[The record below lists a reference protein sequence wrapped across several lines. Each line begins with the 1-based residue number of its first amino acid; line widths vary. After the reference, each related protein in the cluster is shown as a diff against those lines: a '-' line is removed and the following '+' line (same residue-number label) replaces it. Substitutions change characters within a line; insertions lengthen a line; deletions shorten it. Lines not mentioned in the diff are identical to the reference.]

1 MAASTI
7 TPASRRESFL
17 SRFEV
22 GGRARVLPMEG
33 VRGLA
38 VLMVFCVHYANHF
51 KPYAAPGFATQAARW
66 MEVAGQAGVDLF
78 FALSGYLIYG
88 LALER
93 KGSLGQFLE
102 RRLRRIYPPFLAV
115 LVLYLCVFLLA
126 PSWAKWPAEG
136 RLSYVAANALLLP
149 GVFDMAAAI
158 TVAWSLSYELLFYLT
173 VPFAAMA
180 AKTWPRG
187 LRIAVIVLLSA
198 VYSALSI
205 SYFPGKVDGIPL
217 YLFRHPYLLAFAA
230 GMVAWEWRPL
240 LKAASGWRDLA
251 AAALSIGAVAATVP
265 LADPSVEA
273 GVAMYLRA
281 ALLGAASVALS
292 LAAYG
297 PAGALARALS
307 WRPLRLMGNASY
319 SFYLIHS
326 VGVHAAAWAAAR
338 VLPPEQWRG
347 FPFWGLMAW
356 ALAVSLLLAAG
367 LFLTVERR
375 WSLRR

>member
-7 TPASRRESFL
+7 TAASRRETFL

-33 VRGLA
+33 VRGVA
-38 VLMVFCVHYANHF
+38 ALMVFCVHYANHF
-51 KPYAAPGFATQAARW
+51 KAYAAPGFAVQAARW

-88 LALER
+88 LAMER
-93 KGSLGQFLE
+93 KGGLGQFLG

-115 LVLYLCVFLLA
+115 LAFYLCVFFLA

-136 RLSYVAANALLLP
+136 RWSYVAANALLLP
-149 GVFDMAAAI
+149 GVFDMAPAI

-173 VPFAAMA
+173 APFAAMTV
-180 AKTWPRG
+180 KGWPRG
-187 LRIAVIVLLSA
+187 RRIAFIVLLSA
-198 VYSALSI
+198 LYAAVSM
-205 SYFPGKVDGIPL
+205 SYFPGKVNGIPL
-217 YLFRHPYLLAFAA
+217 HLFRHPHLLLFAA

-240 LKAASGWRDLA
+240 LRAPSRWRDFA
-251 AAALSIGAVAATVP
+251 AVALLIAAVVATVP

-273 GVAMYLRA
+273 REAMYLRA

-297 PAGALARALS
+297 EPGALARALS
-307 WRPLRLMGNASY
+307 RRPLRLLGNASY

-326 VGVHAAAWAAAR
+326 VGVHAAAWAATR
-338 VLPPEQWRG
+338 VFPPEQWQG
-347 FPFWGLMAW
+347 VLFWGLAAW
-356 ALAVSLLLAAG
+356 ALGVSAVLAAA
-367 LFLTVERR
+367 LFLGVERR
-375 WSLRR
+375 WALKR